1 MIGLKLERVLA
12 AGKLLRS
19 QNTTS
24 PPKDIADHRP
34 QPGLRFQYTVK
45 DSVYARQN
53 IEKTLQGNIETQT
66 NTNTNT

>member
-45 DSVYARQN
+45 VYMQD
-53 IEKTLQGNIETQT
+53 KT
-66 NTNTNT
+66 

>member
-1 MIGLKLERVLA
+1 MDRKIFCIFISQMIGLKLERVLA

-24 PPKDIADHRP
+24 PPKDIADHTP

-45 DSVYARQN
+45 VYMQD
-53 IEKTLQGNIETQT
+53 KT
-66 NTNTNT
+66 